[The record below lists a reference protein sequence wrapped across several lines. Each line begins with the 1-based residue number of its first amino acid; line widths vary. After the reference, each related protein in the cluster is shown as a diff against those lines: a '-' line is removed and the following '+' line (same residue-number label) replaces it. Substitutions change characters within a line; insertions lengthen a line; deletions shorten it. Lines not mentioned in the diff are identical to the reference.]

1 MCLVETERKKKEKKK
16 NMHMDR
22 GCFIIGVVLFS
33 SSEVDLRECD
43 KWVVNDRRGRPGKTE
58 RWKEVCGVVAKANE
72 IEKVEWMC
80 VFFCLFSLH
89 LLAHAQTGV
98 GVCNWSVLV
107 RLSRS
112 HLHSGFYFSH

>member
-43 KWVVNDRRGRPGKTE
+43 K
-58 RWKEVCGVVAKANE
+58 
-72 IEKVEWMC
+72 
-80 VFFCLFSLH
+80 
-89 LLAHAQTGV
+89 
-98 GVCNWSVLV
+98 
-107 RLSRS
+107 
-112 HLHSGFYFSH
+112 